1 MNNNN
6 REAVRLRYNTTQ
18 VTFEFRGNSNA
29 FPMDCPPGLS
39 PVERLRYRIV
49 SESVWIADC
58 VAGGSYE
65 GERGEGIRK
74 ADVAKLRGLQSELAF
89 HTGIPIKESAK

>member
-1 MNNNN
+1 M
-6 REAVRLRYNTTQ
+6 LKGKKMSNTTQ
-18 VTFEFRGNSNA
+18 VTFEFRGNSNS

-39 PVERLRYRIV
+39 PLERLRYRIV

-65 GERGEGIRK
+65 GEGGEGVLK
-74 ADVAKLRGLQSELAF
+74 ADVAKLRGLQRELAL
-89 HTGIPIKESAK
+89 HAGIPIKESRKR

>member
-1 MNNNN
+1 M
-6 REAVRLRYNTTQ
+6 LKGKKMSNTTQ
-18 VTFEFRGNSNA
+18 VTFEFRGNSNS
-29 FPMDCPPGLS
+29 FPMDCPSGLS

-65 GERGEGIRK
+65 GEGGEGVLK
-74 ADVAKLRGLQSELAF
+74 ADVAKLRGLQRELAL
-89 HTGIPIKESAK
+89 HAGIPIKESRKR